1 MLMQKFLMVW
11 WVAAATAVYGGGG
24 MMSDSSRCE
33 FEAIFNFGDSNSDTG
48 GFWAAFP
55 AQSAPF
61 GMTYFKKP
69 AGRASDGR
77 LIVDFLVL
85 ITWAAEALGIP
96 FLSPYLQSI
105 GSDYRHGANF
115 ATLASTVLLPNTS
128 LFVTGISPFSL
139 AIQLNQ
145 MKQFKLQTV
154 DFHSNSFPGS
164 TSTNLPSPSIFEN
177 SLFTI
182 YIGQNDFTSN
192 LAHIGVAGVMQFI
205 PQVIAQIV
213 GTIEELYEVGGRT
226 FLVQNMAPV
235 GCYPAFAA
243 HVGDKKDVDEFG
255 CVISYNRAVMDYNV
269 MLKERIVEARGR
281 LSNASVLY
289 VDTHS
294 VLLDLFRDPG
304 SNGLEYGTRACCGHG
319 GGKYNFDGRVY
330 CGNKKLVELN
340 GTTSV
345 IEASAC
351 GDPWN
356 YVSWDG
362 IHTTEA
368 ANKILARA
376 ILDGSFSHPH
386 FPFSHHCRLR
396 PVG

>member
-77 LIVDFLVL
+77 LIVDFL
-85 ITWAAEALGIP
+85 AEALGIP

-213 GTIEELYEVGGRT
+213 GTIEYTCDR
-226 FLVQNMAPV
+226 
-235 GCYPAFAA
+235 
-243 HVGDKKDVDEFG
+243 
-255 CVISYNRAVMDYNV
+255 
-269 MLKERIVEARGR
+269 
-281 LSNASVLY
+281 
-289 VDTHS
+289 
-294 VLLDLFRDPG
+294 
-304 SNGLEYGTRACCGHG
+304 
-319 GGKYNFDGRVY
+319 
-330 CGNKKLVELN
+330 
-340 GTTSV
+340 
-345 IEASAC
+345 
-351 GDPWN
+351 N
-356 YVSWDG
+356 YM
-362 IHTTEA
+362 
-368 ANKILARA
+368 K
-376 ILDGSFSHPH
+376 
-386 FPFSHHCRLR
+386 
-396 PVG
+396 